1 MRGWLMGVGGAF
13 VLAGLAC
20 SSGSSPPPS
29 GTGGGFAG
37 NGGGSGG
44 GGGDGGQAGTCP
56 ASQATDLPDGINLN
70 NDCPYVGANTAG
82 CGAGT
87 FEYNCPDPLGF
98 AIAPAGGMCPSH
110 VGRGHDAALVLHDRA
125 LQPLHQ
131 PRRALR
137 LPVREPLR
145 LQLRAGRDR
154 DRDLHREHERRL
166 LLPVQLTHL
175 V

>member
-1 MRGWLMGVGGAF
+1 MAD
-13 VLAGLAC
+13 
-20 SSGSSPPPS
+20 
-29 GTGGGFAG
+29 
-37 NGGGSGG
+37 GG
-44 GGGDGGQAGTCP
+44 GGRVRVGGPRVQLGIEPARLGYGGRIRGQRRRLRGWRRHGGQGGTCP
-56 ASQATDLPDGINLN
+56 PSQATDLPDGINLN

-98 AIAPAGGMCPSH
+98 AIAPAGGMRPSH
-110 VGRGHDAALVLHDRA
+110 VGRRHDAALVLHDRA

-154 DRDLHREHERRL
+154 VRDLHREHERRL